1 MSVQSSQAPRR
12 GYRFPAAVP
21 ATLHEGGRSIPCGAH
36 DLSRTGVLLVGPFA
50 RPETERVDLTLK
62 AASGS
67 HQVRMRGRVVR
78 VEPDDE
84 PGELRIAV
92 EFLELDQAQKE
103 ALEIVLARFLE
114 SHPPAGSLDSLNPG
128 TPPHEVR
135 KVLESIPLPQRI
147 SLAARASQK
156 EREYL
161 RQDQNPAVLDS
172 LVKNPGLTLEDA
184 LALASSPILAGPT
197 IDLLAADSRFNKDE
211 NLRMALATNPR
222 VSFATADRLTADL
235 QTPQIRKLLAKSGV
249 SQALRD
255 KLVRKLAR
263 A

>member
-1 MSVQSSQAPRR
+1 MGVQSNEAPRR
-12 GYRFPAAVP
+12 GFRFPAAVP
-21 ATLHEGGRSIPCGAH
+21 AMLHEGGRSVPCAAQ

-62 AASGS
+62 AVSGT

-84 PGELRIAV
+84 PGNLRIAV
-92 EFLELDQAQKE
+92 EFVELDEAQKD

-114 SHPPAGSLDSLNPG
+114 YHPPPGSLESLNPG
-128 TPPHEVR
+128 TPLHEVR
-135 KVLESIPLPQRI
+135 RVLESIPLPQRI

-161 RQDQNPAVLDS
+161 RQDQNAAVLDS
-172 LVKNPGLTLEDA
+172 MVKNPSLTLEEA
-184 LALASSPILAGPT
+184 LLLASSTFITGPT
-197 IDLLAADSRFNKDE
+197 IELLAADSRFNRDE
-211 NLRMALATNPR
+211 SLRMALATNAR
-222 VSFATADRLTADL
+222 ITFATADRITADFKP
-235 QTPQIRKLLAKSGV
+235 PQIRKLLAKSGV

-263 A
+263 G